1 MNILETLS
9 EKELNNIKLIKL
21 KKDEILFMEDDVC
34 NSVGIVKKGE
44 LKIVSYLE
52 NGTEVIYNVL
62 SKSNIFGNNLIFSS
76 EPIYRG
82 DVVAKEE
89 TEVYLVDKATLV
101 SILIDNEKFLLAY
114 LQAQS
119 DFGKQMNL
127 NIKLLTFNNAKDRI
141 LYYLDINKNKIAF
154 KSVADLA
161 NKLFLTREAT
171 SRELH
176 KLEKDKIIVIS
187 AHRITK
193 L

>member
-9 EKELNNIKLIKL
+9 EKELNNLKLIKL

-62 SKSNIFGNNLIFSS
+62 SKSSIFGNNLIFSS
-76 EPIYRG
+76 EPFYRG

-89 TEVYLVDKATLV
+89 TEVYLIEKDTLV
-101 SILIDNEKFLLAY
+101 SILRDNEKFLLAY

-154 KSVADLA
+154 KSVTDLA

-176 KLEKDKIIVIS
+176 KLEKDKIILIS